1 MAGKKT
7 QSMYCPRCG
16 TQANETTK
24 FCRSC
29 GLALTPLNGYVASG
43 GTMPLQP
50 LAPPAMPAPPKSEN
64 PLLRAYQELEPKQQM
79 VFSILF
85 FVFLVPLLGVLG
97 GIFPPFR
104 ALVPLAAMGMPL
116 GIVWSVMRYK
126 AIERRLLQQRQ
137 APPFQPQ
144 SPPPMPR
151 PLAYPPP
158 QATPTTN
165 QLEAPRAY
173 PTPVP
178 HSIAEDET
186 QRLPRLS
193 QPEGR

>member
-1 MAGKKT
+1 
-7 QSMYCPRCG
+7 MYCPRCG
-16 TQANETTK
+16 TQASETTK

-29 GLALTPLNGYVASG
+29 GLALTPLNHYVASG

-50 LAPPAMPAPPKSEN
+50 PAPAPAPPKSNN
-64 PLLRAYQELEPKQQM
+64 PLLRAFQELEPKQQM

-97 GIFPPFR
+97 GIIPPLR
-104 ALVPLAAMGMPL
+104 ALVPIASIGMPL

-126 AIERRLLQQRQ
+126 AYERRMLQQRYNPVLPPQ
-137 APPFQPQ
+137 PVAPPPIPTT
-144 SPPPMPR
+144 SY
-151 PLAYPPP
+151 APP
-158 QATPTTN
+158 QMSPNTN
-165 QLEAPRAY
+165 QLEEPHLY
-173 PTPVP
+173 PSPAP

-193 QPEGR
+193 QPERH

>member
-1 MAGKKT
+1 
-7 QSMYCPRCG
+7 MYCPRCG

-29 GLALTPLNGYVASG
+29 GLALTPLNHYVATG
-43 GTMPLQP
+43 GTVPLPPPQA
-50 LAPPAMPAPPKSEN
+50 APTPAPPKSQN
-64 PLLRAYQELEPKQQM
+64 PLLRAYQDLEPKQQM

-85 FVFLVPLLGVLG
+85 FIFLVPMLGVLG

-104 ALVPLAAMGMPL
+104 ALVPIAAIGMPL

-126 AIERRLLQQRQ
+126 AYERRMLQQQ
-137 APPFQPQ
+137 QQFHHAPTMT
-144 SPPPMPR
+144 PPPMQR
-151 PLAYPPP
+151 PLSYQPP

-165 QLEAPRAY
+165 QLEEPRPY
-173 PTPVP
+173 HTPIP

-193 QPEGR
+193 QPERQ